1 MYVIM
6 ETPNIEELYKE
17 IYNLRSQ
24 VQTLKGQ
31 LEKYTNN
38 DRHKRY
44 YNNNKDKIKQN
55 AKRYIEKLKDEN
67 PDKLKE
73 YRKKAYMNR
82 KQKESSQN

>member
-1 MYVIM
+1 M
-6 ETPNIEELYKE
+6 ETPNIEELYNE
-17 IYNLRSQ
+17 IHNLRSQ
-24 VQTLKGQ
+24 VQLLKSQ

-55 AKRYIEKLKDEN
+55 ARRYIEKLKNEN
-67 PDKLKE
+67 PEKLKE

-82 KQKESSQN
+82 KERESSQN

>member
-1 MYVIM
+1 M

-17 IYNLRSQ
+17 IHNLRSQ

-55 AKRYIEKLKDEN
+55 ARRYIEKLKDEN

-82 KQKESSQN
+82 KQRESSQN

>member
-1 MYVIM
+1 M

-17 IYNLRSQ
+17 IHNLRSQ
-24 VQTLKGQ
+24 VQLLKSQ

-73 YRKKAYMNR
+73 YRKTAYMNR
-82 KQKESSQN
+82 KQRELSKI

>member
-1 MYVIM
+1 M
-6 ETPNIEELYKE
+6 ETPNIEDLYNE
-17 IYNLRSQ
+17 IHNLRSQ
-24 VQTLKGQ
+24 VQLLKSQ

-73 YRKKAYMNR
+73 YRKTAYMNR
-82 KQKESSQN
+82 NQRELSKI

>member
-1 MYVIM
+1 M
-6 ETPNIEELYKE
+6 ETPNIEELYNE
-17 IYNLRSQ
+17 IHNLRSQ
-24 VQTLKGQ
+24 VQLLKSQ

-73 YRKKAYMNR
+73 YRKTAYMNR
-82 KQKESSQN
+82 KQRELSKI

>member
-1 MYVIM
+1 M
-6 ETPNIEELYKE
+6 ETPNIEELYDE
-17 IYNLRSQ
+17 IHNLRSQ
-24 VQTLKGQ
+24 VQLLKSQ

-44 YNNNKDKIKQN
+44 YNNNKDRIKQN

-82 KQKESSQN
+82 KQRETSQN

>member
-1 MYVIM
+1 M
-6 ETPNIEELYKE
+6 ETPNIEELYNE
-17 IYNLRSQ
+17 IHNLRSQ
-24 VQTLKGQ
+24 VQLLKSQ

-55 AKRYIEKLKDEN
+55 ARRYIERLKDEN
-67 PDKLKE
+67 PEKLKE

-82 KQKESSQN
+82 KQRESSQN

>member
-1 MYVIM
+1 M
-6 ETPNIEELYKE
+6 ETPNIEDLYNE
-17 IYNLRSQ
+17 IHNLRSQ
-24 VQTLKGQ
+24 VQLLKSQ

-73 YRKKAYMNR
+73 YRKTAYMNR
-82 KQKESSQN
+82 KQRELSKI

>member
-1 MYVIM
+1 M
-6 ETPNIEELYKE
+6 ETPNIEELYDE
-17 IYNLRSQ
+17 IHNLRSQ
-24 VQTLKGQ
+24 VQLLKSQ

-44 YNNNKDKIKQN
+44 YNNNKDRIKQN

-82 KQKESSQN
+82 KQRESSQN

>member
-1 MYVIM
+1 M
-6 ETPNIEELYKE
+6 ETPNIEELYNE
-17 IYNLRSQ
+17 IHNLRSQ
-24 VQTLKGQ
+24 VQLLKNQ

-55 AKRYIEKLKDEN
+55 ARRYIERLKDEN
-67 PDKLKE
+67 PEKLRE

-82 KQKESSQN
+82 KQRESSQN

>member
-1 MYVIM
+1 M
-6 ETPNIEELYKE
+6 ETPNVEELYNQ
-17 IYNLRSQ
+17 IQSLQSQ
-24 VQTLKGQ
+24 VQLLKSQ

-44 YNNNKDKIKQN
+44 YNNNKDKIKLN

-67 PDKLKE
+67 PDKLRE

-82 KQKESSQN
+82 KQRESSKN

>member
-1 MYVIM
+1 M
-6 ETPNIEELYKE
+6 ETPNIEELYNE
-17 IYNLRSQ
+17 IHNLRSQ
-24 VQTLKGQ
+24 VQLLKSQ

-55 AKRYIEKLKDEN
+55 ARRYIEKLKDEN
-67 PDKLKE
+67 PEKLKE

-82 KQKESSQN
+82 KQRESSQN

>member
-1 MYVIM
+1 M

-17 IYNLRSQ
+17 IHNLRSQ
-24 VQTLKGQ
+24 VQVLKSQ

-55 AKRYIEKLKDEN
+55 ARRYIEKLKDEN

-82 KQKESSQN
+82 KQRESSQN

>member
-1 MYVIM
+1 M

-17 IYNLRSQ
+17 IHNLRSQ
-24 VQTLKGQ
+24 VQLLKSQ

-44 YNNNKDKIKQN
+44 YNNNKDKIKLN

-67 PDKLKE
+67 PEKLKE

-82 KQKESSQN
+82 KQRESSKN